1 MSENNGGFNMKK
13 RYKILLAIV
22 LIVICA
28 GAGAFYLLQPLKVQ
42 AEDPVRGSL
51 AEKVTEQGH
60 LVPGHSITI
69 NANMT
74 GTVKTVPVKA
84 GRKVQEGDT
93 LLEIDTAV
101 VKKELQ
107 NQIDSLKLQ
116 QSAVYSENKNAKA
129 EISVRR
135 TQLEQ
140 QLNAARQQYDSL
152 FGDGGTAD
160 AQLSIARINYEQAVQ
175 SYENARDYYKDMPGN
190 YTPGEGEVQALQSQ
204 MNAAEEQFIIAQN
217 NSSDTTRAYFE
228 ETIAS
233 CEEQLK
239 ALGNSGTNTDNSS
252 YAAARQLQITIDD
265 LEEKMERGPV
275 TAPDTGILWNLLSDE
290 GGFVTENQPVAV
302 MYDEEGMLIKVS
314 LLAEDALALEEGDT
328 AQCTLADGTSFEA
341 AVDFISPVADDVV
354 STVGLTENRCTVEL
368 SAEKLPAD
376 IGAGYEVDVTF
387 TFTAAE
393 DVLSIPVGCL
403 IPDGTGSAVYV
414 IRKNKAVL
422 VPVETGVQS
431 AGRVEIRSGLEEGG
445 TVITNP
451 YDSKVKDGSRV
462 TY

>member
-1 MSENNGGFNMKK
+1 MKK
-13 RYKILLAIV
+13 RYKILLAVV
-22 LIVICA
+22 LVVLCA
-28 GAGAFYLLQPLKVQ
+28 GAGAFYLLQSLPVQ
-42 AEDPVRGSL
+42 AEAPVRGPL

-60 LVPGHSITI
+60 LAPGHSITI

-74 GTVKTVPVKA
+74 GTVKEAPVKV

-93 LLEIDTAV
+93 LLEIDTTV

-116 QSAVYSENKNAKA
+116 QSAIYSENKNAKA

-135 TQLEQ
+135 AQLEQ
-140 QLNAARQQYDSL
+140 QLSAARQEYDRL
-152 FGDGGTAD
+152 FGEGGTAN

-175 SYENARDYYKDMPGN
+175 SYENARDYYKDMPGS

-204 MNAAEEQFIIAQN
+204 MNAAEEQLIIAQN
-217 NSSDTTRAYFE
+217 NSSDITRAYYE

-239 ALGNSGTNTDNSS
+239 ALGKSGSNTDNSS
-252 YAAARQLQITIDD
+252 YAAAQQLQITIDD

-275 TAPDTGILWNLLSDE
+275 TAPETGVLWNLLADV

-302 MYDEEGMLIKVS
+302 IYDEEGMLIQVS
-314 LLAEDALALEEGDT
+314 LLAEDALALKTGDT
-328 AQCTLADGTSFEA
+328 AVCTLADGTSFEA

-368 SAEKLPAD
+368 SAGNLPAA

-393 DVLSIPVGCL
+393 DVLSVPIGSL
-403 IPDGTGSAVYV
+403 IPDGAGSSIYV

-431 AGRVEIRSGLEEGG
+431 AGRVEIRSGLKEGE